1 MNRKLDE
8 FLGNAEPKMKREEK
22 LKTKKKRLKSTSL
35 EAFLPEEHVNY
46 FKQLRIGS
54 KKIRNAKIEE
64 L

>member
-1 MNRKLDE
+1 MYRRIDE
-8 FLGNAEPKMKREEK
+8 FIEAGGSVKKEEEPEKR
-22 LKTKKKRLKSTSL
+22 KKRLKETSL
-35 EAFLPEEHVNY
+35 DAFLPAEHVAY

>member
-1 MNRKLDE
+1 MDRKLDE
-8 FLGNAEPKMKREEK
+8 FLGDIKPKAKSSEK
-22 LKTKKKRLKSTSL
+22 PRRKKKRLKSTKLDS
-35 EAFLPEEHVNY
+35 FLPEEHVNY